1 MPLRWVDGASIPA
14 TSVKEIT
21 TMKGN
26 LIDEK
31 ELTVTVQDVVVY
43 AKLNNVDVAKLS
55 FEESER
61 IMNEIKLNKRQNS
74 IISFVNERHVTAQGY
89 PRKIYKPAYDGGLWY
104 TQNPNNLRQKVRA
117 KTKELLYMKLYD
129 IYTNAKEYSVEA
141 WFKIGIEF
149 RRRKSNPRQATIDRH
164 ERTKNSYFT
173 QELLSSDIRELT
185 SSDIW
190 DFMKEAQERHHMSLS
205 EAKQLKGTL
214 NVVFEA
220 ASDPEIGCRNYNPM
234 LSINPGGLYK
244 NNPEAIRCNES
255 KKQYSAF
262 SDEQIEIL
270 RNAFRERIETN
281 RNVRYD
287 RCQYALM
294 GLLAS
299 YTGMRASEL
308 PALRWEDV
316 RDNHI
321 HLHQMQTRNDG
332 QHGSSRFDIVPWLKE
347 EKGSPRGGRDVPFL
361 SPDITETLDLIKE
374 VQAGFNIQSEW
385 IFPDSNS
392 LSYERSMYKLCTSL
406 GYSTTNNHAFR
417 KGFNMWM
424 LSQGLNVA
432 DRAKILG
439 HSTAVNLE
447 RYTVVADNWIENAI
461 ETVKSNEVTTKV
473 TTKNHA
479 FLTIVKGFKPA

>member
-1 MPLRWVDGASIPA
+1 
-14 TSVKEIT
+14 
-21 TMKGN
+21 MKGN
-26 LIDEK
+26 MIDEK
-31 ELTVTVQDVVVY
+31 ELTVTIQDIVEY

-55 FEESER
+55 YEESER
-61 IMNEIKLNKRQNS
+61 IMNEIKLNKRENS
-74 IISFVNERHVTAQGY
+74 IILFVNEHHVTEQGY
-89 PRKIYKPAYDGGLWY
+89 PRKIYEPAHKSGLWY
-104 TQNPNNLRQKVRA
+104 TQNPKNLRYKVRA
-117 KTKELLYMKLYD
+117 KTRELLYMKLYD
-129 IYTNAKEYSVEA
+129 IYTGASDNTVDA
-141 WFKIGIEF
+141 WFEKGLEY
-149 RRRKSNPRQATIDRH
+149 RKRKSNPRQATLDRH
-164 ERTKNSYFT
+164 KRTKNSYFT
-173 QELLSSDIRELT
+173 KELLSSDIRELT

-190 DFMKEAQERHHMSLS
+190 NFMKEAQEKHHMSLS

-214 NVVFEA
+214 NLVFEA
-220 ASDPEIGCRNYNPM
+220 ASDPEIGCRPYNPM
-234 LSINPGGLYK
+234 LSIKPSGLFK
-244 NNPEAIRCNES
+244 NNPDAIRCNVS
-255 KKQYSAF
+255 KKPYSAF

-270 RNAFRERIETN
+270 RDAFRERIEIN
-281 RNVRYD
+281 RNIRYD
-287 RCQYALM
+287 KCQYALM

-374 VQAGFNIQSEW
+374 VQAGFGIESDW

-392 LSYERSMYKLCTSL
+392 MSYERSMYKLCTSL